1 VSLRGRVISV
11 GLVVVFM
18 AFLAVPSFYS
28 PEERRES
35 PWIAD
40 NGINLGLDLKGGV
53 HWLLQIDVTTAVR
66 QELERS
72 ESLMKELL
80 AERGIEDPD
89 LRVVEEGKI
98 KGAGDPS
105 TLAAIREVVGESFTS
120 LAVTE
125 DGSRISL
132 ELTSEWQDQVVQRG
146 VLQAQEVLRKRI
158 DGIGVTEPVIAPQGD
173 DRILVQL
180 PGEVDP
186 VAARQI
192 LEKTTFL
199 EFKLVVDSAPSEE
212 LLQAKYPGDLPADH
226 QIVLVKNEDDSVA
239 EVLLVPERPA
249 LTGAMLEDARLN
261 FDRRGRAI
269 VGFTWNSEGAR
280 LFRDFTGSHVGE
292 RLAAIVDG
300 EVVTAPVIQDRI
312 GRRGQITGQF
322 TEQEAANMAVALR
335 SGALPIPLIIEEE
348 RTVGP
353 NLGADSIRRG
363 LRSILLGGALVI
375 LFMIIYYRL
384 SGLLANVA
392 LLINLVI
399 IIATHV
405 AGNRRARPHRRDFRR
420 RERDH
425 LRAHTGGASRR
436 EERAELRASRVSPL
450 GTHDLRCERHD
461 PHCRHRSLSLRKWP
475 GSGVC
480 RHAVDR
486 NSVERLLCP
495 RGDSALHR
503 PPADAPRGASD
514 LTWSWYD
521 PIPTSTSS
529 SRHASA
535 PRSPSRLWCSPSF
548 WGSSWVP
555 SSGSTLP
562 AARSCRCRFRRLRA
576 RSTRAGCGL
585 S

>member
-1 VSLRGRVISV
+1 
-11 GLVVVFM
+11 M

-72 ESLMKELL
+72 VSLMKELL

-89 LRVVEEGKI
+89 LRIAEDRMI
-98 KGAGDPS
+98 KGVGDPS
-105 TLAAIREVVGESFTS
+105 TLTAIHEIVAESFTS

-132 ELTSEWQDQVVQRG
+132 ELTSEWQDQVVRRG

-212 LLQAKYPGDLPADH
+212 LLLAKYPGDLPADH

-239 EVLLVPERPA
+239 EVLLVPDRPA

-384 SGLLANVA
+384 IGLLANVA
-392 LLINLVI
+392 LLLNLVI
-399 IIATHV
+399 IIAIMGL
-405 AGNRRARPHRRDFRR
+405 AGATLTLPGIAGLVLTVGMAVDANVIIF
-420 RERDH
+420 ERIK
-425 LRAHTGGASRR
+425 
-436 EERAELRASRVSPL
+436 EELRAGKSV
-450 GTHDLRCERHD
+450 
-461 PHCRHRSLSLRKWP
+461 
-475 GSGVC
+475 
-480 RHAVDR
+480 R
-486 NSVERLLCP
+486 NSVQVGFR
-495 RGDSALHR
+495 RSALTIF
-503 PPADAPRGASD
+503 DANVTTLIAAIVLFRFGSGPVQGFAVTLSIGILSSVFCALVVTRLFMD
-514 LTWSWYD
+514 LLLT
-521 PIPTSTSS
+521 
-529 SRHASA
+529 
-535 PRSPSRLWCSPSF
+535 
-548 WGSSWVP
+548 
-555 SSGSTLP
+555 
-562 AARSCRCRFRRLRA
+562 RRTELRI
-576 RSTRAGCGL
+576 
-585 S
+585 